1 VAPVSSASE
10 PELVSVP
17 EAPAGEAGRPVSAA
31 SVAQVTGAGRGKH
44 ARLDPTEA
52 RVAPVSGQGA
62 RGSVADDELG
72 TEAMLALLA
81 AESKKPLGGIAG
93 RLDST
98 GSRVGLMAGGMVAI
112 AALLFLV
119 MAVLGSAL

>member
-1 VAPVSSASE
+1 
-10 PELVSVP
+10 
-17 EAPAGEAGRPVSAA
+17 
-31 SVAQVTGAGRGKH
+31 
-44 ARLDPTEA
+44 
-52 RVAPVSGQGA
+52 
-62 RGSVADDELG
+62 
-72 TEAMLALLA
+72 MLALLA

-119 MAVLGSAL
+119 MAVLGSLI